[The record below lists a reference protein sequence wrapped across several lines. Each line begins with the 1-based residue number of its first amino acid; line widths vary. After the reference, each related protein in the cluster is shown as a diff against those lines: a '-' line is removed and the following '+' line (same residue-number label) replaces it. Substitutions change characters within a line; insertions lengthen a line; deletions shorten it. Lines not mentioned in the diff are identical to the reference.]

1 VSNDA
6 HLKTWNV
13 YQSAWGPID
22 EEQRRSLLRQSV
34 ADDILYTDPGS
45 QTHGL
50 EELVAR
56 IEQSQQ
62 AFPGAHF
69 ENDSFLEHHDQGLFQ
84 WTMYDGKGAVFVK
97 GSSFGRFG
105 EDGRLVQA
113 TGFFTTPAIL
123 KLPGGSFGTIRP

>member
-1 VSNDA
+1 
-6 HLKTWNV
+6 L
-13 YQSAWGPID
+13 GPD
-22 EEQRRSLLRQSV
+22 RRGAASQLATSKR

-62 AFPGAHF
+62 AFSGAHF
-69 ENDSFLEHHDQGLFQ
+69 ENDSFIEHHDQGLFQ
-84 WTMYDGKGAVFVK
+84 WTMYDGNGAVFVK

-113 TGFFTTPAIL
+113 TGFFKTPP
-123 KLPGGSFGTIRP
+123 KP